1 VSVCL
6 GTVPQHPTA
15 FGVIST
21 PKLQFSPPRHF
32 RDSHNAPCS
41 QHDIWLQSQITQE
54 ETSQA
59 ADSNLEIFWGIWK
72 ERDLSKIGQTSRNR
86 IQHLSFCF
94 PLLSRLSKQPTI
106 WIWILEGTE
115 EFSCWWQTTSGFLRF
130 SQKWITRS
138 CLNVH
143 ARNYAGHPDLTTV
156 NIALIINRYQL
167 PDWVGLK
174 RECPTKSNVYTS
186 STAQGGGGSFRIGNL

>member
-1 VSVCL
+1 MSILCMLSLLNTWFCILIYRVSVCL
-6 GTVPQHPTA
+6 GTVPQHSTA

-72 ERDLSKIGQTSRNR
+72 ECDLSKIGQTSRNR
-86 IQHLSFCF
+86 IQHLSFWF
-94 PLLSRLSKQPTI
+94 PLLSRLSKKPTI
-106 WIWILEGTE
+106 WIWILAGD
-115 EFSCWWQTTSGFLRF
+115 WRIFLLM
-130 SQKWITRS
+130 T
-138 CLNVH
+138 N
-143 ARNYAGHPDLTTV
+143 N
-156 NIALIINRYQL
+156 
-167 PDWVGLK
+167 
-174 RECPTKSNVYTS
+174 
-186 STAQGGGGSFRIGNL
+186 FRIPVIFP